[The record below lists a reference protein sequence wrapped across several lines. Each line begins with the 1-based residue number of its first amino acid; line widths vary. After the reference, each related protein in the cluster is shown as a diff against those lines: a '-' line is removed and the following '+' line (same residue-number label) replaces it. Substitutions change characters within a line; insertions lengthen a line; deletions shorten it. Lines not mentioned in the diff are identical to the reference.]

1 MMSRK
6 LSVLFSSAK
15 QINATVTILV
25 GLFLVA
31 GGWAYGQDVRAS
43 LGGRVTDA
51 QGAIIPKATVAVTAD
66 ETGVVQTTSTN
77 SAGDWV
83 VLTLLPGHYH
93 FQVKAPGFK
102 TEERTSIELQVG
114 DKKYVD
120 TQMQVGTVS
129 QSVTVETTTP
139 LIDLTSS
146 ASGSVITL
154 AELEEIPTQSNAP
167 TMDVAVLPG
176 VTIGLGVGGGTY
188 LWSNSGLS
196 GTTVNGAGGGL
207 AGAIAYTLDGGS
219 VNYNSSNDRLAFEP
233 PMDAVN
239 EMKMVTNGY
248 DASLGRGSA
257 ATEMLSLKSG
267 AEKFHGDLYETNQ
280 GTYLNA
286 NSYQY
291 DASHTPQSPI
301 HTNEYGGSVGGP
313 VWIPKLYD
321 GRKMKT
327 FFYFSYAGIRNIGP
341 VSGSVGLATVPS
353 LLERAGNFSQSTV
366 KVSGVT
372 YPVQLFNPYSS
383 TVGKRVPFSCSTYG
397 TGTLSTTCE
406 AIPST
411 YQDPMAQLYYSM
423 MPAPEFATDNAVSS
437 DSDNYQNIAE
447 QSDKFHGYTVRVDQ
461 TENNKN
467 HTYVDLYYNN
477 FTELSYT
484 GFGTAVT
491 TTATAA
497 GLTTGNPVPIQ
508 GRYQARTNKGLGLDH
523 DIALNERLLLD
534 LNYHAMSYFA
544 GTWSPGSGI
553 SPTTVGF
560 PSSYGAQMQVPS
572 IPQVTGFTS
581 SFGTGSMGSDSNSQG
596 NAPLDINQDM
606 NVSLTQTHK
615 NHNFHY
621 GWEYMIQQEGNSS
634 LPTPGGVFAFP
645 SVGANGNYTS
655 EYGTGAGTNG
665 SGYGSPIADF
675 YMGLPGSTSQMPTS
689 ATSFFSQHYT
699 AFYFQDDWRY
709 TPKLTL
715 NLGLRWDY
723 ERPTTERFN
732 RFFSQYNPTAPQTAV
747 TAAAL
752 PGYTADYGGSGSGTT
767 ATSNLLF
774 SQWGTAP
781 GAFQVMGGP
790 EYAGLNGTSRYET
803 APRYKYFQ
811 PRIGFAYQLT
821 NKTVIR
827 GGVGRFVQ
835 ADFNPISNQ
844 TGFSSSTPYC
854 ASACSNYNAVGQTW
868 DNPYPAG
875 LVAPVGNS
883 MGLQTNVGSP
893 EVTATPTYTA
903 FNIGRV
909 YVDTATLGVQRQIK
923 DYLFEVTGLFNATH
937 GLALGIPI
945 NLPSAGAWYAE
956 NTPNFSPL
964 ATSPQPVG
972 APQPNLPG
980 ATPVQNPFKGVANVW
995 ATETGA
1001 STETASQLLRPNPS
1015 AGDIYLNSGDG
1026 KIFYYALNTK
1036 VEKRFTHGFSI
1047 LQSFSY
1053 SKQISEN
1060 DIYNQNDSQAVAVKI
1075 EKRLATGDQRFHYEL
1090 APVYELP
1097 FGRGKRFLNNFGG
1110 GGVGWA
1116 MEELVG
1122 GWEFSGIYNFQSGVP
1137 VVFPTN
1143 SSFFQGTDP
1152 KPVGQK
1158 SHANWFDTTKF
1169 AIFPSSSVTNATLA
1183 NTMIYPAWTGVT
1195 GMPGAGYVPASGAKI
1210 QNGVYN
1216 DFATWNTYFPT
1227 TFGDIRQPY
1236 TTAFTLGARKSFLI
1250 AGPVRFQIRMDV
1262 FNALNHPL
1270 FASVNTTVGNTYF
1283 GTLGSGATLSQTNS
1297 PRQVQLS
1304 GRLSF

>member
-1 MMSRK
+1 MISRK
-6 LSVLFSSAK
+6 QLALFGSTK
-15 QINATVTILV
+15 QINVTIAVLV
-25 GLFLVA
+25 GFLLLA
-31 GGWAYGQDVRAS
+31 CGWAYGQDVRAS
-43 LGGRVTDA
+43 LGGKVTDS
-51 QGAIIPKATVAVTAD
+51 QGAVIPNATVAVTSD
-66 ETGVVQTTSTN
+66 ETGVVQTTNTN
-77 SAGDWV
+77 SSGDWI

-93 FQVKAPGFK
+93 FEVKAPGFK
-102 TEERTSIELQVG
+102 TEERTSIELQIG

-120 TQMQVGTVS
+120 TRMQVGNLS
-129 QSVTVETTTP
+129 QSVTVEATTP
-139 LIDLTSS
+139 LIDMTSS
-146 ASGSVITL
+146 ASGSVVTQ

-167 TMDVAVLPG
+167 TMDVSILPG
-176 VTIGLGVGGGTY
+176 VTVSLGVGGGTF

-219 VNYNSSNDRLAFEP
+219 INYNSSNDRLAFEP
-233 PMDAVN
+233 PMDSVT
-239 EMKMVTNGY
+239 ELRMVTNGY

-257 ATEMLSLKSG
+257 ANEMLALKSG
-267 AEKFHGDLYETNQ
+267 VEKFHGDLYEDNQ
-280 GTYLNA
+280 GNYLNA
-286 NSYQY
+286 NSFQN
-291 DASHTPQSPI
+291 DALTPATRQAPI
-301 HTNEYGGSVGGP
+301 HVNEYGGSVGGP

-321 GRKMKT
+321 GRRKKT

-341 VSGSVGLATVPS
+341 EDFGLATVPS
-353 LLERAGNFSQSTV
+353 LLERQGNFSQSTV
-366 KVSGVT
+366 TVSKVV
-372 YPVQLFNPYSS
+372 YPVQLYNPYSS
-383 TVGKRVPFSCSTYG
+383 TTGNRVPFSCSTYG
-397 TGTLSTTCE
+397 TMAPVTNTCE

-411 YQDPMAQLYYSM
+411 YQDPIAQAYYALL
-423 MPAPEFATDNAVSS
+423 PAPEIATDNSASS
-437 DSDNYQNIAE
+437 DSDNYQKKAVQND
-447 QSDKFHGYTVRVDQ
+447 QFHGYTLRVDQ

-467 HTYVDLYYNN
+467 HSYVDMYYNTFN
-477 FTELSYT
+477 ELSYT
-484 GFGTAVT
+484 GFGTVVT

-497 GLTTGNPVPIQ
+497 GLTTGNPLPIQ
-508 GRYQARTNKGLGLDH
+508 GRYQVRTNKGLGLDH
-523 DIALNERLLLD
+523 DISLNERMFLD
-534 LNYHAMSYFA
+534 LNYHIMSYFSA
-544 GTWSPGSGI
+544 PTHAPGVGI

-560 PSSYGAQMQVPS
+560 PSSYAAQMQ
-572 IPQVTGFTS
+572 IPTIPEVTGFTS
-581 SFGTGSMGSDSNSQG
+581 SFATGALGSDGSG
-596 NAPLDINQDM
+596 GVNAPLDINQDINASM
-606 NVSLTQTHK
+606 TQTYK

-621 GWEYMIQQEGNSS
+621 GAEYMIQQEGDSS
-634 LPTPGGVFAFP
+634 LATPGGVFAFP

-655 EYGTGAGTNG
+655 ECGVSVTGCTNG

-675 YMGLPGSTSQMPTS
+675 YMGLPGSASAMPIS
-689 ATSFFSQHYT
+689 ATAFYSQHYA

-752 PGYTADYGGSGSGTT
+752 PGYTADYGGSSAGS
-767 ATSNLLF
+767 ALLQ
-774 SQWGTAP
+774 QWGVAP
-781 GAFQVMGGP
+781 GGFQVIGGP
-790 EYAGLNGTSRYET
+790 EYAGVNGTSRYET

-811 PRIGFAYQLT
+811 PRIGFAYQLMP
-821 NKTVIR
+821 KTVLR
-827 GGVGRFVQ
+827 GGLGRFVQ
-835 ADFNPISNQ
+835 ADFNPSSNQ

-854 ASACSNYNAVGQTW
+854 PSACNNYDAVGQTW
-868 DNPYPAG
+868 DNPYPNG

-883 MGLQTNVGSP
+883 LGLQTNVGSP
-893 EVTATPTYTA
+893 EVTGSPTYTA

-923 DYLFEVTGLFNATH
+923 DYVFEVTGLFNATH
-937 GLALGIPI
+937 GLSLPIPI
-945 NLPSAGAWYAE
+945 NEPSAGAWYAA
-956 NTPNFSPL
+956 NTPTFN
-964 ATSPQPVG
+964 ATTD
-972 APQPNLPG
+972 APSTTLPG
-980 ATPVQNPFKGVANVW
+980 NTALTNPFKGVTNVW
-995 ATETGA
+995 ATEYGA
-1001 STETASQLLRPNPS
+1001 STETAYQLLRPNPS
-1015 AGDIYLNSGDG
+1015 AGDIYLNAGDG
-1026 KIFYYALNTK
+1026 KVFYYALNTK
-1036 VEKRFTHGFSI
+1036 VEKRFHNGFSI

-1075 EKRLATGDQRFHYEL
+1075 EKRLATGDQRYHYEL
-1090 APVYELP
+1090 APIYELP
-1097 FGRGKRFLNNFGG
+1097 FGRGKRFLSNQGYVMN
-1110 GGVGWA
+1110 
-1116 MEELVG
+1116 ELVG

-1152 KPVGQK
+1152 KARGQK
-1158 SHANWFDTTKF
+1158 SHTNWFDTTKF
-1169 AIFPSSSVTNATLA
+1169 AIFPSSSVSKATLA
-1183 NTMIYPAWTGVT
+1183 NTSIYPAWTGVT
-1195 GMPGAGYVPASGAKI
+1195 GLPGAGFTPTSSSGA

-1236 TTAFTLGARKSFLI
+1236 TTTFTLGARKSFLL

-1283 GTLGSGATLSQTNS
+1283 GTLSSGAIESQTNS

-1304 GRLSF
+1304 GKLTF

>member
-286 NSYQY
+286 NTFQN
-291 DASHTPQSPI
+291 DALTPTAPQPPT
-301 HTNEYGGSVGGP
+301 HVNEWGGSAGGP

-321 GRKMKT
+321 GRRKKT
-327 FFYFSYAGIRNIGP
+327 FFYFSYAGIRNIGNEDF
-341 VSGSVGLATVPS
+341 GLATVPS
-353 LLERAGNFSQSTV
+353 LLERKGDFSQSTV

-372 YPVQLFNPYSS
+372 YPVQLFDPNSS
-383 TVGKRVPFSCSTYG
+383 TVGKRVPFSYAGCTMG

-406 AIPST
+406 SIPSAD
-411 YQDPMAQLYYSM
+411 QDPIAQLYYSM
-423 MPAPEFATDNAVSS
+423 LPAPEIATDNAVSS
-437 DSDNYQNIAE
+437 DSDNYHKIAVQN
-447 QSDKFHGYTVRVDQ
+447 DKFHGYTLRVDQ
-461 TENNKN
+461 TENNRN

-497 GLTTGNPVPIQ
+497 GLTTGNPLPIE
-508 GRYQARTNKGLGLDH
+508 GRYQARTNKGLSLDH
-523 DIALNERLLLD
+523 DIAVNERTFLD
-534 LNYHAMSYFA
+534 LNYHAMSYYGA
-544 GTWSPGSGI
+544 TWSPGAGT

-560 PSSYGAQMQVPS
+560 PSSYAAEMQ
-572 IPQVTGFTS
+572 IPTIPEVTGFTS
-581 SFGTGSMGSDSNSQG
+581 SFATGAMGSDSSSQG
-596 NAPLDINQDM
+596 NAPLDVNQDI

-621 GWEYMIQQEGNSS
+621 GWEYMIQQEGNAA
-634 LPTPGGVFAFP
+634 LGTPGGVFAFP
-645 SVGANGNYTS
+645 GVGANGNYTS

-665 SGYGSPIADF
+665 SGFGSPIADF
-675 YMGLPGSTSQMPTS
+675 YMGLPGSTSQMPIS
-689 ATSFFSQHYT
+689 ATSFYSQHYT

-715 NLGLRWDY
+715 NLGMRWDY

-732 RFFSQYNPTAPQTAV
+732 RFFSQYNPAAPQTAV
-747 TAAAL
+747 TGAAL
-752 PGYTADYGGSGSGTT
+752 PGYTADYGGSGSGSTP
-767 ATSNLLF
+767 ASELLLQ
-774 SQWGTAP
+774 QWGVEP

-790 EYAGLNGTSRYET
+790 EYAGVNGTSRYET

-811 PRIGFAYQLT
+811 PRIGFAYQLMP
-821 NKTVIR
+821 KTVIR
-827 GGVGRFVQ
+827 GGLGRFVQ
-835 ADFNPISNQ
+835 ADFNPSSNQ
-844 TGFSSSTPYC
+844 TGFSSSSPYC
-854 ASACSNYNAVGQTW
+854 PAACNNYDAVGQTW
-868 DNPYPAG
+868 DNPYPNG

-883 MGLQTNVGSP
+883 RGLQTNVGSP
-893 EVTATPTYTA
+893 AVTGSPTYTN

-937 GLALGIPI
+937 GLSLGIPI
-945 NLPSAGAWYAE
+945 NVPSAGAWYAA
-956 NTPNFSPL
+956 NTPNF
-964 ATSPQPVG
+964 TVTTQPAG

-980 ATPVQNPFKGVANVW
+980 ATPVANPFKGVANVW
-995 ATETGA
+995 ATENAA
-1001 STETASQLLRPNPS
+1001 STETAYQLLRPNPS

-1026 KIFYYALNTK
+1026 KVFYYALNTK
-1036 VEKRFTHGFSI
+1036 VEKRFNNGFSI

-1060 DIYNQNDSQAVAVKI
+1060 DIYNQNGSQAVAVKI

-1097 FGRGKRFLNNFGG
+1097 FGRGKRFLNNHGY
-1110 GGVGWA
+1110 V
-1116 MEELVG
+1116 MEELAG

-1152 KPVGQK
+1152 KARGPK
-1158 SHANWFDTTKF
+1158 SHTNWFDTTKF
-1169 AIFPSSSVTNATLA
+1169 AIFPSSSVTNANLA
-1183 NTMIYPAWTGVT
+1183 NTTIYPAWTGVT

-1236 TTAFTLGARKSFLI
+1236 TNAFTLGARKSFLL
-1250 AGPVRFQIRMDV
+1250 AGPVHLQIRMDV

-1283 GTLGSGATLSQTNS
+1283 GTLSSGALESQTNS

-1304 GRLSF
+1304 GRLTF